1 MRCGSFPN
9 PQCNSISIFCRV
21 FPSMYDMFVGGVSS
35 SGEAPYQT
43 LIRELIE
50 EVGLDFTSTP
60 NNSAAVSVECSKN
73 NGVNEEENSGK
84 KKRPYADKI
93 GKGNLFEDEEV
104 FQKFMKN
111 PSMSQKEKNTF
122 LISQTVNKISSPCSD
137 IRSGNKIKYL
147 GLTTISTSYN
157 NCIVDCYS
165 AMCSEEFANSITFPD
180 GEIDWGEWVT
190 LDALNTMLEQ
200 KEIEFVP
207 DGLQVWRALPHLINQ
222 L

>member
-1 MRCGSFPN
+1 
-9 PQCNSISIFCRV
+9 
-21 FPSMYDMFVGGVSS
+21 MYDMFVGGVSS

-50 EVGLDFTSTP
+50 EVGLDFASTP
-60 NNSAAVSVECSKN
+60 NNSAAVSVESSKN
-73 NGVNEEENSGK
+73 IGVDEEENGGK
-84 KKRPYADKI
+84 KKRHYVDKI
-93 GKGNLFEDEEV
+93 GRGNLFEDEEA

-111 PSMSQKEKNTF
+111 PLMSQKEKNTY
-122 LISQTVNKISSPCSD
+122 LISQTVNKIASPCSD
-137 IRSGNKIKYL
+137 IRSGNKIQYL
-147 GLTTISTSYN
+147 GLTTISTSHN

-165 AMCSEEFANSITFPD
+165 AICSAEFASSITFSD

-190 LDALNTMLEQ
+190 LDALNTMLEK
-200 KEIEFVP
+200 KENEFVP

>member
-1 MRCGSFPN
+1 M
-9 PQCNSISIFCRV
+9 NSISIFCRV

-50 EVGLDFTSTP
+50 EVGLDFASTP
-60 NNSAAVSVECSKN
+60 NNSGAVSVDSKN
-73 NGVNEEENSGK
+73 IGVNEEENGGK

-93 GKGNLFEDEEV
+93 GKGNLFEDEEA

-111 PSMSQKEKNTF
+111 PLMSQKEKNNY

-137 IRSGNKIKYL
+137 IRSGNKIQYL

-165 AMCSEEFANSITFPD
+165 AICSTEFANSITFPD

-190 LDALNTMLEQ
+190 LDALNTMLEK
-200 KEIEFVP
+200 KENEFVP